1 MEVARSLKQGASSI
15 DCPDWGLHE
24 LLQPGNTPHQAG
36 HGDGPTSNDVS
47 QKIQTAYCSCLAW
60 SALQA
65 IGDLNPVG

>member
-36 HGDGPTSNDVS
+36 HGDGPKSNDVS
-47 QKIQTAYCSCLAW
+47 QTFRQRIVVAW
-60 SALQA
+60 R
-65 IGDLNPVG
+65 GVRYKPFET